1 MAGSR
6 DASLHTP
13 WGAAALAAMPA
24 LLPGLRRRL
33 ILEGAGHW
41 IQQERPEEVGA
52 APLEFLGG
60 LPG

>member
-13 WGAAALAAMPA
+13 WSAAALAAMPA

-41 IQQERPEEVGA
+41 IQQERPEAVNA
-52 APLEFLGG
+52 AQLEFLRG